1 MTDLTHSLVGRIR
14 HQRSVRVA
22 AGDAFAPWSGACME
36 PTQRTVPIG
45 ELARG
50 AQHHQGLAVADRREL
65 RGQATPPIR
74 AVSTKS

>member
-1 MTDLTHSLVGRIR
+1 
-14 HQRSVRVA
+14 
-22 AGDAFAPWSGACME
+22 ME